1 MDLEVEYNHLLETV
15 SNGEIFDILDARRE
29 ARQQQEGVHSV

>member
-15 SNGEIFDILDARRE
+15 SNEKIFDVLDARRE
-29 ARQQQEGVHSV
+29 ARQQKEGVENC